1 MVTTLSISTEHTL
14 SVCIASAV
22 CLLARRFLEAAHLS
36 ISTLL
41 VGMVLG
47 KHIYAI
53 LFVILAVVL
62 IGGAVTFTKSL
73 SYRYRTEP
81 NC

>member
-1 MVTTLSISTEHTL
+1 MHRVSRTPARAQILGSSPSL
-14 SVCIASAV
+14 NVSA
-22 CLLARRFLEAAHLS
+22 
-36 ISTLL
+36 LL

-53 LFVILAVVL
+53 LFVILAVPL
-62 IGGAVTFTKSL
+62 IGGAVTFTKGL